1 MPMLIIKYL
10 VSAAVIV
17 AVSEVA
23 KHSDR
28 LGALIAS
35 LPVVTLMVLF
45 WLYLDGQPSYKLA
58 NHAWYTF
65 WYALPT
71 LPMFALF
78 PMMLERW
85 GFAVAMLLS
94 AAITL
99 ASFVL
104 LAFVVKRWGIDL
116 W

>member
-10 VSAAVIV
+10 VSAAIIV

-58 NHAWYTF
+58 NHSWYTF
-65 WYALPT
+65 WYVLPT

-78 PMMLERW
+78 PVMLERW

-94 AAITL
+94 VGVTVI
-99 ASFVL
+99 SFFLV
-104 LAFVVKRWGIDL
+104 AMVVRRWGVEL
-116 W
+116 F

>member
-45 WLYLDGQPSYKLA
+45 WLYLDG
-58 NHAWYTF
+58 
-65 WYALPT
+65 
-71 LPMFALF
+71 
-78 PMMLERW
+78 
-85 GFAVAMLLS
+85 
-94 AAITL
+94 
-99 ASFVL
+99 
-104 LAFVVKRWGIDL
+104 
-116 W
+116 

>member
-10 VSAAVIV
+10 VSAAIIV

-58 NHAWYTF
+58 NHSWYTF
-65 WYALPT
+65 WYVLPT

-78 PMMLERW
+78 PVMLERW
-85 GFAVAMLLS
+85 GFAVAMFLS
-94 AAITL
+94 GVITVACFVTL
-99 ASFVL
+99 AML
-104 LAFVVKRWGIDL
+104 VKRLGIDL

>member
-10 VSAAVIV
+10 VSAAIIV

-45 WLYLDGQPSYKLA
+45 WLYFDGQPSHKLA

-65 WYALPT
+65 WYVLPT

-85 GFAVAMLLS
+85 GFSIAMLLS
-94 AAITL
+94 VSVTII
-99 ASFVL
+99 SFVL
-104 LAFVVKRWGIDL
+104 VALVVRRWGVEL
-116 W
+116 F